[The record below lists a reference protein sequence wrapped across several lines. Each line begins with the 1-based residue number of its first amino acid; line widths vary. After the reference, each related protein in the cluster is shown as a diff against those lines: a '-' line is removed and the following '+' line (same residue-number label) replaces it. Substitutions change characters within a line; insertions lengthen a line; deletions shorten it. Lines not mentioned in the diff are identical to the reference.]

1 MRRQRPPAAGT
12 PRLDERRLPRSL
24 YRHPPRAAIRSALPQ
39 KPRNHGR
46 SERALCRT
54 RTDDPFLTM
63 DNRSEN
69 REAAVNCAVGARG
82 SEGRAPQHRR
92 RRRGDDLCQR
102 GPGQSGS
109 VRTPGACRGN
119 GGAVPRRLRK
129 LNRYPSSAARGLQ
142 ACGGGHVHE
151 AGARLAFAQ
160 AFFGRCKLAGD
171 IHPQIAVKRQLRAT
185 VSVPRP
191 SSRDRIPRAGCAA

>member
-1 MRRQRPPAAGT
+1 
-12 PRLDERRLPRSL
+12 
-24 YRHPPRAAIRSALPQ
+24 
-39 KPRNHGR
+39 
-46 SERALCRT
+46 
-54 RTDDPFLTM
+54 M

-82 SEGRAPQHRR
+82 SEGRAPQHPTSTPRR
-92 RRRGDDLCQR
+92 PLMSKG

-119 GGAVPRRLRK
+119 GGAVPRRLRQ

-151 AGARLAFAQ
+151 AGAPLACAQ
-160 AFFGRCKLAGD
+160 AFFGPCKLAGD
-171 IHPQIAVKRQLRAT
+171 MDPRIAVKRQLRAT
-185 VSVPRP
+185 VSVSSSIEQRSDT
-191 SSRDRIPRAGCAA
+191 SSRLRRLTSTKAVAPERAYPATPFQKPPANPG